1 MPRSTCNFRQRD
13 VTAAV
18 KAVEAAGREAQRVR
32 IDRNACIIIDLAVVG
47 RSQQTSS
54 TPSSRNSKRNM
65 VAVDLKGVAKVTAK
79 GRTYYY
85 AWPFA
90 VGRGWPGPR
99 MTV

>member
-1 MPRSTCNFRQRD
+1 MPG

-32 IDRNACIIIDLAVVG
+32 IDRNGCIIIDLAVVG

-54 TPSSRNSKRNM
+54 TPSSRTSKRNM